1 MKIAILGYGREG
13 QSAYRYWN
21 KPENELVV
29 HDNNSKLELEAGIQ
43 AVLGAG
49 AFIDLDSHKYDL
61 LVRSPG
67 LRLDFDKIK
76 TPITTLT
83 NEFMKQCPAEIIGI
97 TGTKGKGTTSTLIYE
112 ILTLAGYK
120 THLLGN
126 IGTPALDILSQISK
140 DDLVVY
146 EMSSFQLF
154 DIASSPHVA
163 VCLVVTEDHLD
174 WHASLEEY
182 YEAKAN
188 IFNFQKPDDV
198 AVYFM
203 ENEVSSS
210 LALNSK
216 ADTKYGYGTNGEVYV
231 KDDKII
237 AFGQEVI
244 DTSEVA
250 LPGPHN
256 LENACASICAV
267 WPYTQDLETINK
279 VLKTFTGLPYHIELI
294 KEKDG
299 VRIYND
305 SFSTNPTAASAA
317 VKSFDAPLIMFLGGV
332 DRGIDFAPVINALKA
347 SKVKQIICY
356 GEAGQRMQSELADAG
371 IKNAKFIASKDF
383 KSIVRA
389 GLDVAGPSDIVLFS
403 PACASLDM
411 FADYKSRGDVFNALV
426 EELF

>member
-49 AFIDLDSHKYDL
+49 AFIDLDSHGYDL

-126 IGTPALDILSQISK
+126 IGTPALDILSQIRK

-154 DIASSPHVA
+154 DITSSPHVA

-182 YEAKAN
+182 HEAKAN

-216 ADTKYGYGTNGEVYV
+216 AATKYAYGTNGEVYV

-256 LENACASICAV
+256 LENACAAICAV
-267 WPYTQDLETINK
+267 WSYTQDLEVITK

-356 GEAGQRMQSELADAG
+356 GEAGQRMQTELADAG
-371 IKNAKFIASKDF
+371 IKNAKFLASKDF

-389 GLDVAGPSDIVLFS
+389 GLDLARPSDIVLFS